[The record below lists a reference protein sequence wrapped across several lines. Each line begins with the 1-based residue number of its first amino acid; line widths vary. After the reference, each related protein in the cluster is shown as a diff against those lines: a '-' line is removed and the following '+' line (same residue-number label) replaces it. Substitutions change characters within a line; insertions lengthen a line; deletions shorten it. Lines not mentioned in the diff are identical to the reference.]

1 MRLIDK
7 GKLLSVLNDNWLTIA
22 PMDNDSEEVKA
33 ERNAMCRGL
42 DIAMDIVQ
50 DFPEVERAEEKT
62 PTVGGWISVKDRL
75 PDIGEVITAVKYSGK
90 RGLYVQT
97 GEWTGESW
105 VSVWDEYMVS
115 DVKKEVLYWMPLPS
129 TEGLQDA

>member
-50 DFPEVERAEEKT
+50 SFPEVE
-62 PTVGGWISVKDRL
+62 TV
-75 PDIGEVITAVKYSGK
+75 
-90 RGLYVQT
+90 
-97 GEWTGESW
+97 
-105 VSVWDEYMVS
+105 
-115 DVKKEVLYWMPLPS
+115 KED
-129 TEGLQDA
+129 G

>member
-1 MRLIDK
+1 MPRLID
-7 GKLLSVLNDNWLTIA
+7 A
-22 PMDNDSEEVKA
+22 DSLVKRIEETKCDW
-33 ERNAMCRGL
+33 N
-42 DIAMDIVQ
+42 
-50 DFPEVERAEEKT
+50 EKT
-62 PTVGGWISVKDRL
+62 APISWNHAYDSFIDIIDEQPAIGGWISVNDRL

-90 RGLYVQT
+90 RGIYVQT

-129 TEGLQDA
+129 TEGLQDG